1 MKSLLQLSMI
11 GKKAPEFI
19 LKDEN
24 GKLKSLSDY
33 GGSWLILYFYPKDM
47 TAGCSL
53 EAQEFRDHEYELN
66 DLNAQVVGVSADDVA
81 SHKRFCD
88 SFVKLAE
95 LHPGLTLDLKSFDEG
110 WNFACVGQFNGRKD
124 FAEVKATPELYEAVY
139 GEKYIREDEEPTE
152 SVELHEKST
161 LLART

>member
-88 SFVKLAE
+88 SENLNF
-95 LHPGLTLDLKSFDEG
+95 TLLSDPD
-110 WNFACVGQFNGRKD
+110 
-124 FAEVKATPELYEAVY
+124 AEVCKIYDVWHEKAMFGSKHWGIERTTFLIDPTGVIRMLYSKVKPVGHAAH
-139 GEKYIREDEEPTE
+139 IIEDIQKLQ
-152 SVELHEKST
+152 SVEK
-161 LLART
+161 